1 MVRTYIFNVKAGAPV
16 KTTASMLTTTERDS
30 LFHVVLPGKDF
41 TLPVVVLLIA
51 LVTEVFTDID
61 AFVGCNTPSV

>member
-1 MVRTYIFNVKAGAPV
+1 M